1 MKHQPTFSAGILI
14 VGAPDI
20 LTACQHTPHFSQ
32 FTSVAAPASK
42 LHDLVGS
49 AELIISQNEV
59 VLFETDVS
67 DDDLAAL
74 AHFVDAAQGRTK
86 FIALVDV
93 NLTLSEVRKLGASGS
108 ADVLPLDINAKALAQ
123 ALAEL
128 VKKPQDNAPS
138 VVTRTGTNAKVFSVA
153 QSRGGAGATTVAV
166 NLAASLAI
174 PAKRGQVAPRVL
186 LLDLDLQFGNAGT
199 YLDLED
205 NGAFANLIGQDS
217 LPSSRAVL
225 GAVQSSGHGV
235 DVLTAPVVFVPLTS
249 MSTEL
254 VAHMIDV
261 YRSEYDY
268 VVIDL
273 PRATM
278 DWLAPAILATD
289 RLIMVSDGSVPCI
302 RHAKRLID
310 LYRENRLTLPV
321 DVIMNREK
329 KPLFGSEIIRDGEA
343 LLGVKVALW
352 VPDDPVGERRAI
364 DLGHPTALKR
374 SKGRKSYR
382 LFAKRLSTASSSSS
396 KNSV

>member
-1 MKHQPTFSAGILI
+1 MKHQPTFSTGILI

-20 LTACQHTPHFSQ
+20 LTACQTSHFSQ
-32 FTSVAAPASK
+32 YTSVAAPASK

-49 AELIISQNEV
+49 AEAIISQHEV

-74 AHFVDAAQGRTK
+74 AHFVDLAQGRTK
-86 FIALVDV
+86 LIALVDDG
-93 NLTLSEVRKLGASGS
+93 LTLAKVRELGASGS
-108 ADVLPLDINAKALAQ
+108 SDVLPLDINAKALAQ
-123 ALAEL
+123 ALDEL
-128 VKKPQDNAPS
+128 IRKPLDNAPS
-138 VVTRTGTNAKVFSVA
+138 VVTSTSKNAKVFSVA

-174 PAKRGQVAPRVL
+174 PAKRGQTAPRVL

-205 NGAFANLIGQDS
+205 NGELANLIGLDT
-217 LPSSRAVL
+217 LPSHRAIL
-225 GAVQSSGHGV
+225 GAVQPSGHGV
-235 DVLTAPVVFVPLTS
+235 DVLTAPAVFVPLTS
-249 MSTEL
+249 VSTEL

-278 DWLAPAILATD
+278 DWLAPVILATD

-302 RHAKRLID
+302 RQAKRLID

-321 DVIMNREK
+321 DLIMNREK
-329 KPLFGSEIIRDGEA
+329 KTFFASEVIRDGEA
-343 LLGVKVALW
+343 LLGTKVALW
-352 VPDDPVGERRAI
+352 VPDDPAGERRAI
-364 DLGHPTALKR
+364 DLGHPTALRR
-374 SKGRKSYR
+374 SKARKSYR
-382 LFAKRLSTASSSSS
+382 WFAKRLSQASHSSS